1 MRLKIGVRSR
11 LLLLALPVFVA
22 PLAAADAQQIVGRDQ
37 EVFTWTGAA
46 ASGSWFR
53 MVIPQGD
60 VTVSQATGNQ
70 VEVRAEKVRG
80 ATNDIG
86 FVVERSGNDVLICA
100 VYDDD
105 DECTQRGVR
114 TSRRW
119 RGSSPRLEVT
129 IRIPAGVRVQ
139 AQTGNGDVEV
149 TNAGADAIA
158 SSGNGEV
165 EVNGVAGELTAASGN
180 GRVTV
185 ENARGPVRASS
196 GNGDITVRTAVGPV
210 TASSGNGDLYVT
222 MDTLRGTEDMEFT
235 TGNGRIVLTIPA
247 NFSGEIDASTG
258 NGSVVTDFPIQVTG
272 RISRTRVRGTIGEG
286 GRRVRLVSGNGSI
299 ELRRP

>member
-1 MRLKIGVRSR
+1 MRR
-11 LLLLALPVFVA
+11 LSLALCLLVTPSVVS
-22 PLAAADAQQIVGRDQ
+22 AQEVVGRDLD
-37 EVFTWTGAA
+37 VFTWSTAA
-46 ASGSWFR
+46 TRDAWFR
-53 MVIPQGD
+53 MVIPSGD
-60 VTVSQATGNQ
+60 VTVTPASGTQI
-70 VEVRAEKVRG
+70 EVRAEKVRG
-80 ATNDIG
+80 ANRDIG
-86 FVVERSGNDVLICA
+86 FVVLREGNDVTICA

-105 DECTQRGVR
+105 DQCTERGVR

-129 IRIPAGVRVQ
+129 VRLPAGVRVN
-139 AQTGNGDVEV
+139 ARTGNGDVEI

-158 SSGNGEV
+158 SSGNGQV
-165 EVNGVAGELTAASGN
+165 EVRGAAGEVNAASGN

-196 GNGDITVRTAVGPV
+196 GNGDVTVRTSIGPV
-210 TASSGNGDLYVT
+210 TASSGNGDLHVT
-222 MDTLRGTEDMEFT
+222 MDTLRARDDMEFS
-235 TGNGRIVLTIPA
+235 TGNGRIVVTLPA

-286 GRRVRLVSGNGSI
+286 GRRVRLVTGNGSI

>member
-1 MRLKIGVRSR
+1 LAAA
-11 LLLLALPVFVA
+11 LLVA
-22 PLAAADAQQIVGRDQ
+22 PLAAANAQQIVGRDQ
-37 EVFTWTGAA
+37 EVFTWSGAVTRGA
-46 ASGSWFR
+46 WFGI
-53 MVIPQGD
+53 VIPQGD

-80 ATNDIG
+80 ARNDIG
-86 FVVERSGNDVLICA
+86 FVVVRNGDDVLICA

-105 DECTQRGVR
+105 DECSERGVR

-119 RGSSPRLEVT
+119 RGTSPRLEVT
-129 IRIPAGVRVQ
+129 IRLPAGVRVR
-139 AQTGNGDVEV
+139 AQTGHGDVAV
-149 TNAGADAIA
+149 TNAGSDAHA

-165 EVNGVAGELTAASGN
+165 RVNGAAGEVTAASGN

-196 GNGDITVRTAVGPV
+196 GNGDITVRTSVGPV
-210 TASSGNGDLYVT
+210 TASSGNGDLFVT
-222 MDTLRGTEDMEFT
+222 MDTLRGDDDMEFT

-272 RISRTRVRGTIGEG
+272 RISRTRVRGTIGQG